1 MSARPRVEAVRA
13 YATHAFTATGAVFA
27 LLALLAAAD
36 ARWAVMFGWLV
47 VAFVVDGVDGA
58 LARRTDVVTNAPI
71 IDGVLLDLVIDFL
84 TYVFI
89 PAFALL
95 RSGLLEG
102 SIGFAAIVTMVF
114 ASALYFADTRMK
126 TPDKSFSGFPAAWN
140 MLALVAFV
148 TTPRPTIIVAVVVVL
163 TVGMFLSVKFVHPVR
178 TRRWRPLSL
187 PVAVVWTGLAAWAA
201 ASEFSLPGWAT
212 WVLAITSV
220 HLGAAGALQQL
231 IAPRTDGAVAGR
243 TPGSSG

>member
-1 MSARPRVEAVRA
+1 MQSPVRLRRDAVRA

-36 ARWAVMFGWLV
+36 SRWPEMFGWLV
-47 VAFVVDGVDGA
+47 IALIVDGVDGA
-58 LARRTDVVTNAPI
+58 LARRTDVITNAPI

-84 TYVFI
+84 TYVFV

-102 SIGFAAIVTMVF
+102 NVGFAAAVMMVF

-126 TPDKSFSGFPAAWN
+126 TPDRSFSGFPAAWN

-148 TTPRPTIIVAVVVVL
+148 TTPHPGVILAVVVVL
-163 TVGMFLSVKFVHPVR
+163 TVGMFLSVKFIHPVR
-178 TRRWRPLSL
+178 TRRWRPVSL
-187 PVAVVWTGLAAWAA
+187 PVAVVWIALAAWAA
-201 ASEFSLPGWAT
+201 GSDFSLPSWGTWAL
-212 WVLAITSV
+212 VVTSV
-220 HLGAAGALQQL
+220 HLGGAGALQQL
-231 IAPRTDGAVAGR
+231 VPARGADADA
-243 TPGSSG
+243 